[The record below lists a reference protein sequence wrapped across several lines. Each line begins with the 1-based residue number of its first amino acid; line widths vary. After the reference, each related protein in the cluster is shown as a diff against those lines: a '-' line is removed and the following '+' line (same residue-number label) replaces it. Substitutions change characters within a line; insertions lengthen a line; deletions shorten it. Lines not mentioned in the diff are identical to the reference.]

1 MEKQKKRKKFKLF
14 TIAPP
19 FARAVCYLCAEANA
33 NANADCDCDYDCAYQ
48 TMMDERA
55 SGIR

>member
-1 MEKQKKRKKFKLF
+1 MKIVYDCLHLPVQRV
-14 TIAPP
+14 T
-19 FARAVCYLCAEANA
+19 C
-33 NANADCDCDYDCAYQ
+33 ANADANCDCDYDCAYQ

>member
-1 MEKQKKRKKFKLF
+1 MEKQKKRRKMKIVYDCLHLPVQRV
-14 TIAPP
+14 T
-19 FARAVCYLCAEANA
+19 CANA
-33 NANADCDCDYDCAYQ
+33 DADANCDCDCDYDCAYQ

>member
-1 MEKQKKRKKFKLF
+1 MKIVYDCLHLL
-14 TIAPP
+14 A
-19 FARAVCYLCAEANA
+19 LCSALTCADANC
-33 NANADCDCDYDCAYQ
+33 DCDCDCAYQ